1 MHTQNTFFWG
11 WFQPRGLGVVSRW
24 HFLQMGNVRAQP
36 VFSTG
41 SPSNGSL
48 GMEPMDLYSCHLK
61 SPGRI
66 DCKSHWNWLRNWIG
80 KVTATKSTG
89 WIPIELCWKSA
100 AHWIIIFIY
109 FFYQYFFFLKRPE
122 LVEKLI
128 QLKSAEKIDEKR
140 IAKNDVTET
149 KSHRMNQSAVA
160 NQQTKRIVFEIPSL
174 NAVLDE
180 AQIKQQLKR

>member
-1 MHTQNTFFWG
+1 M
-11 WFQPRGLGVVSRW
+11 
-24 HFLQMGNVRAQP
+24 
-36 VFSTG
+36 
-41 SPSNGSL
+41 
-48 GMEPMDLYSCHLK
+48 
-61 SPGRI
+61 
-66 DCKSHWNWLRNWIG
+66 
-80 KVTATKSTG
+80 
-89 WIPIELCWKSA
+89 
-100 AHWIIIFIY
+100 
-109 FFYQYFFFLKRPE
+109 KRPE

-180 AQIKQQLKR
+180 EQIKQQLKR